1 MQTFGWIGFVL
12 FQAFYFPQTLRML
25 RTRDVGGLSL
35 YAWALL
41 WTALACNVI
50 YAAYISDVVFL
61 AGSAA
66 GLAQTSLQIGLMLLF
81 RMREEVAVSGGL

>member
-1 MQTFGWIGFVL
+1 
-12 FQAFYFPQTLRML
+12 ML

-35 YAWALL
+35 YAWALM

-50 YAAYISDVVFL
+50 YAAHISDIIFL

-66 GLAQTSLQIGLMLLF
+66 GLAQTSMQIGLIFLF
-81 RMREEVAVSGGL
+81 RLRGEVAVSEGV